1 MSTARDVTVI
11 FDPNVRTETA
21 VMASSTGIERDNI
34 KDMKIGDRIRV
45 YCVPVGEGG
54 GGDYKTDPYITFDI
68 NDALDHLEKYYG
80 ITFATT
86 IKVDCSL
93 GNVFPSQASYSDGA
107 DNIALAMAY
116 LAYKVDTGVLISDI
130 YAGPTSMAQLNRQN
144 LVTGDGWRLLG
155 PKEISKYLVSDLNGT
170 LDPTV
175 NPWKVPTTYSDSF
188 RRYTYFQMPHTNIHD
203 FIFSTRNEYG
213 TTVPPYIKFSS
224 QNYGIGWSTPD
235 SNYRAG
241 GWGHYAFTSTFLY
254 QYVDSKNAMNI
265 YY

>member
-21 VMASSTGIERDNI
+21 VMASSTGIERNNI

-54 GGDYKTDPYITFDI
+54 GTNKGDPYITFDI

-80 ITFATT
+80 VTFATT
-86 IKVDCSL
+86 IKVDCSFNNAL
-93 GNVFPSQASYSDGA
+93 PSKTTYYDGA
-107 DNIALAMAY
+107 GTIALAMAY

-175 NPWKVPTTYSDSF
+175 NPWKVPTHFDQSRY
-188 RRYTYFQMPHTNIHD
+188 RRYTYFQMPHINMHD
-203 FIFSTRNEYG
+203 FIFTSDEYG
-213 TTVPPYIKFSS
+213 TVPPYINFSS
-224 QNYGIGWSTPD
+224 RYGIGWSDPST
-235 SNYRAG
+235 NYQTG
-241 GWGHYAFTSTFLY
+241 GWGSPTFTSTFLY
-254 QYVDSKNAMNI
+254 QYVDSKNATNI